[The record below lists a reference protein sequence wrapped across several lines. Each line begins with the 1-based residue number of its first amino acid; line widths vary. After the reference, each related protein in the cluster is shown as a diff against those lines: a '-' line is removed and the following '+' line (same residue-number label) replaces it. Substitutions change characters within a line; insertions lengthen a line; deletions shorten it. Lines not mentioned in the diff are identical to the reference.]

1 MKIMKNTKYINASM
15 IIALSILVSSSFL
28 LSGCSKETVQTDT
41 APIVT
46 TTAGQTTAAV
56 TETTAAVTSTT
67 PTPTVSPYVVNPL
80 TGIMDM
86 DPSNVGKRSVS
97 VSINNHPAALPSRG
111 LSVADAIYEF
121 ETEGGQTR
129 LLALFADASK
139 IPEVGSLRSA
149 RIIACDLSAG
159 TNSIFIHY
167 GENARV
173 APYVANNKIDEIDG
187 NNYSKGSDKS
197 VNGEITLPSGIYFW
211 RDADWLSKRALEHTA
226 VTNGANIL
234 RAISGCKITLEGDTP
249 SLFTFTT
256 TLSASLASG
265 SVCNKMV
272 VYFSTNNDDST
283 FTYNADTKLYEKSEY
298 NGKAQ
303 IDETTGQQIAVENVV
318 TLFANIVAHG
328 DTTIDA
334 YLNDGGTGYYAS
346 EGKAIEITWSKNGPH
361 APIILKDKS
370 GNIVEVNAGKSYIN
384 VVRKSVASKT
394 KIS

>member
-1 MKIMKNTKYINASM
+1 MNNMKISKYANTSILL
-15 IIALSILVSSSFL
+15 ALSVLVCSSFL
-28 LSGCSKETVQTDT
+28 LSGCSKEPVTTDT
-41 APIVT
+41 EPIVT
-46 TTAGQTTAAV
+46 TAAQETTTAVV
-56 TETTAAVTSTT
+56 TETTTAASTT
-67 PTPTVSPYVVNPL
+67 SAALSQYVVNPL
-80 TGIMDM
+80 TGITDM
-86 DPSNVGKRSVS
+86 DPSNVGKRSVTVS
-97 VSINNHPAALPSRG
+97 VNNHPEALPSRG

-129 LLALFADASK
+129 LLALYADATK

-173 APYVANNKIDEIDG
+173 APYVSNNKIDEIDG

-197 VNGEITLPSGIYFW
+197 ADGEITLPSGIYFW
-211 RDADWLSKRALEHTA
+211 RDSDWLSKRALEHTA

-256 TLSASLASG
+256 TPSAALASG
-265 SVCNKMV
+265 TECNKMV

-283 FTYNADTKLYEKSEY
+283 FTYNSETKLYVKSEY
-298 NGKAQ
+298 NGKTQ
-303 IDETTGQQIAVENVV
+303 VDETTGQQIAVENVV
-318 TLFANIVAHG
+318 TLFANIVSHG

-346 EGKAIEITWSKNGPH
+346 EGKVIDIVWSKDGPH
-361 APIILKDKS
+361 SPIVLKDKS
-370 GNIVEVNAGKSYIN
+370 GNIVDVNAGKSYIN
-384 VVRKSVASKT
+384 VVRESVASKT

>member
-1 MKIMKNTKYINASM
+1 MINLKNTKYMNALM
-15 IIALSILVSSSFL
+15 ILTLSVFVSSSFL

-41 APIVT
+41 TTIVT
-46 TTAGQTTAAV
+46 ATTQQTTAAV
-56 TETTAAVTSTT
+56 TQTTTTAVSAT
-67 PTPTVSPYVVNPL
+67 PAPTVSPFVVNPL
-80 TGIMDM
+80 TGITDM
-86 DPSNVGKRSVS
+86 DPANVGKRSVG

-129 LLALFADASK
+129 LLALFADSSK

-173 APYVANNKIDEIDG
+173 APYVKSNNIDEIDG

-197 VNGEITLPSGIYFW
+197 VNGVITLPSGIYFW
-211 RDADWLSKRALEHTA
+211 RDSDWLSKRALEHTA

-234 RAISGCKITLEGDTP
+234 RAITGCKISLNGDTP

-256 TLSASLASG
+256 TPSSSLVSG

-272 VYFSTNNDDST
+272 VFFSANNHDST
-283 FTYNADTKLYEKSEY
+283 FTYNANTKLYEKSEY
-298 NGKAQ
+298 NGEAQ

-318 TLFANIVAHG
+318 TLFANIVSHG

-334 YLNDGGTGYYAS
+334 YLNDGGSGYYAS
-346 EGKAIEITWSKNGPH
+346 EGKVIDITWSKNGPH
-361 APIILKDKS
+361 APIILTDKS
-370 GNIVEVNAGKSYIN
+370 GNTVKVNAGKSYIN
-384 VVRKSVASKT
+384 VVRETVASKT